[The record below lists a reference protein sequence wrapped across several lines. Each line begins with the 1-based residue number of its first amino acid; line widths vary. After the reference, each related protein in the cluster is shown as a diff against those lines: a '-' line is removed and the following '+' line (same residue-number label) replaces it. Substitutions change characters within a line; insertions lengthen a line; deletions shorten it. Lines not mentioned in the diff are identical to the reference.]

1 MKCLQAQKQ
10 YPILRRCTWE
20 NLKHKV
26 LNFKLEIERQSVNGN
41 LVKRN
46 LGKGKK
52 DMEDMR
58 DWMVYLTNNY
68 GLDYGHEYDTLY

>member
-1 MKCLQAQKQ
+1 M
-10 YPILRRCTWE
+10 
-20 NLKHKV
+20 

-58 DWMVYLTNNY
+58 DWMAYLTNNY
-68 GLDYGHEYDTLY
+68 ELDYGHEYDTLY